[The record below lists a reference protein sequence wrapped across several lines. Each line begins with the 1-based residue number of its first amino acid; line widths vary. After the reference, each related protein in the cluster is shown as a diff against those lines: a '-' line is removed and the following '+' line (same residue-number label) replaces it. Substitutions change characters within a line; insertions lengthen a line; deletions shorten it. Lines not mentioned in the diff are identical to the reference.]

1 MAVNGKKQ
9 KNKIEENFEMII
21 FCIGKHK
28 HANFY
33 INNKGIASG
42 KGDGSQIYINCP
54 FLLLQRKKR
63 RIQLKV

>member
-1 MAVNGKKQ
+1 
-9 KNKIEENFEMII
+9 MII

-28 HANFY
+28 HANIY
-33 INNKGIASG
+33 INNKGIVSG

-63 RIQLKV
+63 RI

>member
-1 MAVNGKKQ
+1 
-9 KNKIEENFEMII
+9 MII

-54 FLLLQRKKR
+54 FLLLQRKKKKN
-63 RIQLKV
+63 LVKSLMMLFTMDSF